1 MKNKLVM
8 IISLLLIAGP
18 LMAVSDEK
26 ILSNSIPIAKNTSN
40 PSSQETSITLNVNN
54 QWDTMLDIRDIQ
66 ASEGGEL
73 FVVGTIKARSADY
86 HFESI
91 GTIYI
96 PGDGDQAFAGKVN
109 SNGEWDW
116 ILLAPNHQLTYFMSI
131 DVHDSL
137 GAFIGGFSQTGAG
150 SGFMFD
156 VYTSGGDMA
165 PSNPVSTSA
174 DQTMD
179 LSQMI
184 LWVTHSGVIVD
195 QWYGGGAAPTIG
207 SIRDIIVDGS
217 ELHAVGMLG
226 PSETM
231 YGSGGDANMQNSYSS
246 HVGFMARFS
255 IVENTIDMK
264 WSEMLCDAANVEQ
277 ACSGQYIVERL
288 AMDESTSNFV
298 LSGWYSGTTRFFDS
312 TGNEI
317 LLSTNGFSSGFLVT
331 YESDVGVNKATAV
344 STDNADA
351 IYAISYNGGNIAVS
365 AKLGG
370 NDSILAP
377 NMEGSAV
384 IIFDDASL
392 TSNTSSIHRYTVSN
406 SSGTY
411 VEFFDAQFL
420 SSGNL
425 LVASKVY
432 DEVQVG
438 SSSYDLDQIPGI
450 VLSELDSEGNWINSI
465 LTDVEIEDDSTNHH
479 LIVSSN
485 DEFTVH
491 IESLDDLQVFT
502 RMILDFDSDGISDFV
517 DNCPIDFN
525 PEQTDTD
532 SNKEGDACDKDD
544 DGDGILDREDNCQ
557 LTPGVASYDGCP
569 AVTLEGC
576 MDSTANNYNPSANS
590 GDKAVFCDYDL
601 DDDGVMDLEDT
612 CMGVA
617 GNQPNGCPE
626 TVVAGCNDPAANNY
640 DSHVNTDDGSCD
652 YDFDDDG
659 VVDSSDGCPYI
670 DASGQDE
677 DEDGCID
684 PVEPVKCPTCNTT
697 NQSIEGGDDS
707 PLIDPNDTTTL
718 VVVTSTGILGGG
730 LISVLLR
737 RLKNIGKYVD
747 VGDGLELVRHL
758 PKRKRKDGDADHYFR
773 RGLVRQ
779 REMTLSA
786 DKNLDD
792 YIEENDGE
800 GDGTNE

>member
-26 ILSNSIPIAKNTSN
+26 ILSNSILMAKNTSN

-54 QWDTMLDIRDIQ
+54 QWDTMLDIRDMQ
-66 ASEGGEL
+66 VSEGGEL

-116 ILLAPNHQLTYFMSI
+116 ILLAPTHQTTSFLSI

-137 GAFIGGFSQTGAG
+137 GVFIGGLSQTGNG
-150 SGFMFD
+150 SSFMFD
-156 VYTSGGDMA
+156 VYTPGGQMT
-165 PSNPVSTSA
+165 PSNPTSTSA
-174 DQTMD
+174 AGTTDP
-179 LSQMI
+179 SQMI
-184 LWVTHSGVIVD
+184 LWVSHSGVIVD

-207 SIRDIIVDGS
+207 SIRDIVFDRS

-246 HVGFMARFS
+246 HVGVMARFS

-277 ACSGQYIVERL
+277 ACSGQYVVEHL
-288 AMDESTSNFV
+288 AMDESTSDFV

-317 LLSTNGFSSGFLVT
+317 LLSNNGFSSGFLVT

-438 SSSYDLDQIPGI
+438 SSSYDLDQFPGI

-465 LTDVEIEDDSTNHH
+465 LTDVGIDDDSTNHH
-479 LIVSSN
+479 LAVSSN

-491 IESLDDLQVFT
+491 IESIHDLQVFA
-502 RMILDFDSDGISDFV
+502 RMILDFDSDGIPDFV

-684 PVEPVKCPTCNTT
+684 PVEPVKCPTCDTT